1 MWQVYIIDMDMKN
14 CALIK
19 VMMAVGLLMAVVSC
33 ANAQEKEIRVIE
45 ERVKAIYADVVKAY
59 PEDLFELNDE
69 DRPDIDL
76 DGLYCSEEWNRL
88 VDRVVEIDD
97 AHPDDI
103 GFFDADYWIMGQDWQ
118 DLGISDVKAQVTD
131 DSHAV
136 VNLLLH
142 NCGNKTPVILTMV
155 KEQGEWKIDDFA
167 EDDGLSSWKINMEAY
182 IEESQEQTP

>member
-1 MWQVYIIDMDMKN
+1 MI
-14 CALIK
+14 
-19 VMMAVGLLMAVVSC
+19 AVGLLMAIVSC
-33 ANAQEKEIRVIE
+33 ANAQEKENRVIE